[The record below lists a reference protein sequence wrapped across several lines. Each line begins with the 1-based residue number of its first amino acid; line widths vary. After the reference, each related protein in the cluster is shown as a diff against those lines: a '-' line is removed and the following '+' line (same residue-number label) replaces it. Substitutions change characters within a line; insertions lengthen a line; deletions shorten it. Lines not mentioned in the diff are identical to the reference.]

1 MLRIILSLSFMM
13 IFAFAQSC
21 DFSNKNQEECEID
34 IDNPPIFLHKFID
47 DNNKSY
53 TEPAACIINGN
64 TQIDDDEYAVIDCS
78 NVESKRGHLTEGI
91 TFSNNSNL
99 IQTKQVSLKQDNIL
113 IIAAGDVIVD
123 SGIRFNTTKSKNVIL
138 EIIEGTN
145 NKSNL
150 ILKRGS
156 ALNLAAIIMPEG
168 KNSSIK
174 LNTFYGGI
182 YEKDFIDMINSTDML
197 KRADMDTAL
206 NVEAAFSLS
215 NNGDISQYTGNLICG
230 PEKNPLDMSDN
241 KYLLKR
247 LFSVKNTSKDKPN
260 NSNSICNIEEGGCF
274 DNLVAFSGK
283 KIDEKSYKIAT
294 ARQNLI
300 PIYDVF
306 IEGGKVGSKS
316 NQKMQDIFSKAK
328 IDGQNYGKCNEPT
341 SIAFN
346 DSIKE
351 EYLAQVAKEMQ
362 KSNMIAQDS
371 TAKSKEISTDS
382 SPITESD
389 KKEDSTA
396 ESVESSV
403 DSSSLAESNVE
414 SSDIIKE
421 EPKQDMASN
430 TQDITKDSNI
440 DSSMPPSTLDSTKLA
455 ESNTQDSAKDSNL
468 DEFVKDKKEIYGS
481 NDSVEQPS
489 TDTMLDNNSKV
500 SNAESSVD
508 SNMVSNTDSNL
519 GNILAQE
526 PAKNTKDEGINDS
539 FLMVEKEAY
548 DKFNKEC
555 HGDTKCLYDSLL
567 AYDKVVWS
575 KIASSKKNNAIYI
588 FNLSNTPLNVQCE
601 VSNYYGKSIKKSY
614 NLNANNNIGKL
625 NLVFPSSANKA
636 QITCKAND
644 ITKTSNVISVTPA
657 KFDIK
662 YAFSNESIGVTDTI
676 NAGDIQIAFK
686 QSTALTLEGN
696 IDKGFSGNLVANNN
710 DITFE
715 EKNKCSGENPNVGI
729 TKDINLSFKNGI
741 LQNKFIE
748 VSANTISFGTLNI
761 NFKLTN
767 AKFCKTDELG
777 IEPSCLKT
785 SISKDLSII
794 PANFKLTSNIV
805 SDNRL
810 SYYGQLED
818 RVSFK
823 FNPMLRIK
831 IEALNNKN
839 EPLDVNRS
847 CNYAQVQ
854 LGLKNDKLIEFK
866 RSISDRLNSK
876 INVYLNDF
884 SDDKSTDI
892 DVFFG
897 INKIADEYKNIRVMR
912 QNDLLE
918 PQEITLEDLSFNL
931 KFKNSG
937 KIYDYNDLIV
947 DNKSKDSVLIARGNL
962 EVSDIRGD
970 TKTPASLVA
979 KYAIYCKSCDKKIL
993 SKYLQADP
1001 EIISQSWYINTK
1013 HPSDFYLDDK
1023 FIQTS
1028 PKDII
1033 NINNSKKALEGRQ
1046 EISFSSSKEGN
1057 YTASINQTTSAFPP
1071 YLNYNES
1078 NKFAKKSFSIDIAK
1092 AKEEETSD
1100 ILEDINKIKD
1110 SSVESKKP
1118 TKQDSTKKQTKPKPT
1133 NKAKPTNKPKNPA
1146 DPSIKLDIES

>member
-53 TEPAACIINGN
+53 IEPAACIINGN
-64 TQIDDDEYAVIDCS
+64 TQIDDDEYTVIDCS

-99 IQTKQVSLKQDNIL
+99 LKTKQVSLKQDNIL
-113 IIAAGDVIVD
+113 IIAAGDVVVD
-123 SGIRFNTTKSKNVIL
+123 SGIRFNTTKSKNAIL

-145 NKSNL
+145 NRSNL

-182 YEKDFIDMINSTDML
+182 YEKDFIDMINSADML

-206 NVEAAFSLS
+206 NVEAVFSLS
-215 NNGDISQYTGNLICG
+215 NNGDISQYSGNLICG
-230 PEKNPLDMSDN
+230 PEKNPLDINDK

-260 NSNSICNIEEGGCF
+260 SSNSICNVEEGGCF

-283 KIDEKSYKIAT
+283 KIDEKSYKVAT

-300 PIYDVF
+300 PTYDIF

-316 NQKMQDIFSKAK
+316 NQKLQDLFSKAK

-341 SIAFN
+341 SIAFDN
-346 DSIKE
+346 NIKE
-351 EYLAQVAKEMQ
+351 QYLAQIQEQMQ
-362 KSNMIAQDS
+362 KSNMIAQNS
-371 TAKSKEISTDS
+371 TANDTKDS
-382 SPITESD
+382 NT
-389 KKEDSTA
+389 
-396 ESVESSV
+396 
-403 DSSSLAESNVE
+403 DSSSLAESSNTKIEDKIAESSADSNDNAKVESNIESSSIAKSNVE

-421 EPKQDMASN
+421 EPKQD
-430 TQDITKDSNI
+430 I
-440 DSSMPPSTLDSTKLA
+440 DSTTLDSNKLA
-455 ESNTQDSAKDSNL
+455 DSSTQDSTKNSNL

-481 NDSVEQPS
+481 NDNVAPAPS
-489 TDTMLDNNSKV
+489 PNATQNATIDNNIK
-500 SNAESSVD
+500 D
-508 SNMVSNTDSNL
+508 SNTDSNL
-519 GNILAQE
+519 GDILAQE
-526 PAKNTKDEGINDS
+526 PTKNNKVESLNDS
-539 FLMVEKEAY
+539 FLMVEKDAY

-575 KIASSKKNNAIYI
+575 KVSSSKKNNSIYI
-588 FNLSNTPLNVQCE
+588 LNLSNAPLDVQCE
-601 VSNYYGKSIKKSY
+601 VSNYYNKSIKKSY

-644 ITKTSNVISVTPA
+644 ITKTSNIISVTPA
-657 KFDIK
+657 KFDMK
-662 YAFSNESIGVTDTI
+662 YAFKNESIGVTDTI
-676 NAGDIQIAFK
+676 NAGDVQIAFK
-686 QSTALTLEGN
+686 PSMALTLEGEV
-696 IDKGFSGNLVANNN
+696 DKGFSGNLVANNN

-729 TKDINLSFKNGI
+729 SKDINLSFKNGI
-741 LQNKFIE
+741 LQNKFINI
-748 VSANTISFGTLNI
+748 SANTISFGTLNI
-761 NFKLTN
+761 NFKLDN
-767 AKFCKTDELG
+767 ARFCKNDELG
-777 IEPSCLKT
+777 LEPSCLKT

-805 SDNRL
+805 SDNKL

-823 FNPMLRIK
+823 FNPMLKVK

-839 EPLDVNRS
+839 ESLDVNKS
-847 CNYAQVQ
+847 CNYAQIQ

-884 SDDKSTDI
+884 SSDKSTDI

-897 INKIADEYKNIRVMR
+897 INKIADEYKNVRIMR

-979 KYAIYCKSCDKKIL
+979 KYAIYCKSCDKKLL

-1001 EIISQSWYINTK
+1001 EISSQSWYINTK
-1013 HPSDFYLDDK
+1013 HPSDFYLDDS

-1078 NKFAKKSFSIDIAK
+1078 NKFSKKTFSIDIAK
-1092 AKEEETSD
+1092 AKEDEVD
-1100 ILEDINKIKD
+1100 NIIEDINKIKD
-1110 SSVESKKP
+1110 SKNVESKKP
-1118 TKQDSTKKQTKPKPT
+1118 DSTKNKDSKPKPTTKPKPA
-1133 NKAKPTNKPKNPA
+1133 AKPKSQ
-1146 DPSIKLDIES
+1146 DSSIKLDIES